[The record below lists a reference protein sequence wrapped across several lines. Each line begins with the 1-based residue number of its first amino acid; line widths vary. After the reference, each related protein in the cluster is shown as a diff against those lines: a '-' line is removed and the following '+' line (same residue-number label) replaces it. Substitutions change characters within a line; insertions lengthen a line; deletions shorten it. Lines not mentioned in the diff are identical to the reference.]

1 MVVSGKIMNNPTLN
15 NFNVKSLFFIILT
28 ILFLDHEVVCSH
40 ALEDKNE
47 IENLIESWIEQ
58 NPDKIRF
65 SLEKL
70 AAKEEKEKIE
80 NNFSLLAQNSLDPF
94 FGNPSADV
102 IIYEFFDYNCGY
114 CKSVLPTLLNVVK
127 KDRNTKIIFKEFPI
141 LSETSLEA
149 ALYALAAQK
158 QNLYFEFHTRIMEY
172 RGRLN
177 NDIFIK
183 VANDI
188 GLDIE
193 KLNNDLDDKNIR
205 MAIEKNRLIAKG
217 FNINGTPTLIIGDKI
232 IPGAI
237 NEQKLNEL
245 IKDARDLKS

>member
-1 MVVSGKIMNNPTLN
+1 MTRIIFIFISIFLIMSSSHSHEINKDNIDTIIK
-15 NFNVKSLFFIILT
+15 NFLK
-28 ILFLDHEVVCSH
+28 
-40 ALEDKNE
+40 K
-47 IENLIESWIEQ
+47 
-58 NPDKIRF
+58 NPDLLKSTLDNYKI
-65 SLEKL
+65 SLENEKKQNAIKL
-70 AAKEEKEKIE
+70 LK
-80 NNFSLLAQNSLDPF
+80 DVD
-94 FGNPSADV
+94 NPGIFPKQAD
-102 IIYEFFDYNCGY
+102 ITIYEFFDYNCGY

-127 KDRNTKIIFKEFPI
+127 KDKNTKLIFKEFPI
-141 LSETSLEA
+141 LSETSFEA

-205 MAIEKNRLIAKG
+205 IAIEKNRLIAKD

-245 IKDARDLKS
+245 IKEARDLNS